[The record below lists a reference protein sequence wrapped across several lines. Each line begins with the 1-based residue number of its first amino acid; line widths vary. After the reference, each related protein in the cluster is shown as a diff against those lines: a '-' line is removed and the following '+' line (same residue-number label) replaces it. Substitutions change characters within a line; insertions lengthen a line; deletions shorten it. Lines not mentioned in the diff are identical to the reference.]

1 MKLIMMK
8 TVNLNCLLITVFM
21 ITYLLDVKLNNAKI
35 QFVLTILTV
44 VTLIGID
51 YVYFKLK

>member
-1 MKLIMMK
+1 MK